1 MIVMVDVN
9 VLFEHPLEYVPAS
22 VVSNDTMETKDIS
35 VLVVNA
41 DVVIVPVVPK
51 NLAVLVVVPSKYV
64 KIERCPADTFVID
77 TVGELVVPEQI
88 VVDPLM
94 VATGISCTVTVIVF
108 DVASAHVKFLLTTR
122 YIVVVVRLV

>member
-1 MIVMVDVN
+1 MVIVDVK
-9 VLFEHPLEYVPAS
+9 VLFEHPLKYVPAI
-22 VVSNDTMETKDIS
+22 VVSNDTIETSDIS

-64 KIERCPADTFVID
+64 KRERCPADTFVID

-88 VVDPLM
+88 VVDPLI
-94 VATGISCTVTVIVF
+94 VATGS
-108 DVASAHVKFLLTTR
+108 S
-122 YIVVVVRLV
+122 